1 MLLNGVIFEKKKVF
15 ASSGSAS
22 HYTTHI
28 IIDGNNNLLVMI
40 VVLAVSVCY
49 SIKKWE
55 TDGKRLNNF
64 LEIYMFYFRAIAQGC
79 ARAKGFFE

>member
-1 MLLNGVIFEKKKVF
+1 
-15 ASSGSAS
+15 
-22 HYTTHI
+22 
-28 IIDGNNNLLVMI
+28 MI

-55 TDGKRLNNF
+55 TDGKRLNS
-64 LEIYMFYFRAIAQGC
+64 LEIYMFYFGAIAQGC